1 MSSLIIRSPRN
12 IRRLVFALAWGIMEV
27 LDERSDSISYDE
39 LLSLGLDRA
48 ATYDSTI
55 NDKTT
60 SGKETIYEMRRLNII
75 SYEKLGEQTYY
86 RLTSYGQSKLIEI
99 NETGIDVTFF
109 TELYNNE
116 IIFKEFVELL
126 KGRQYMGIKDLLE
139 ISGMNSPKTSFLKS
153 IVREIPSL
161 IQINPKDKE
170 KYFEYVGFKSL
181 EPSDLK
187 RELIRGY
194 LKIVGNNLFI
204 KIHKLWIHL
213 KNVYLD
219 LEEDIFDEHLLSLA
233 KENIGSVEL
242 IQGVLE
248 PGEKILHDPM
258 SNTYYHYVKI
268 KR

>member
-1 MSSLIIRSPRN
+1 MAQKVEYKGNTVEFPDGMSEEAMLT
-12 IRRLVFALAWGIMEV
+12 ALKK
-27 LDERSDSISYDE
+27 DDS
-39 LLSLGLDRA
+39 
-48 ATYDSTI
+48 
-55 NDKTT
+55 
-60 SGKETIYEMRRLNII
+60 LNIKVDKGDI
-75 SYEKLGEQTYY
+75 GEYEEGFLQGKFKQGVGFSY
-86 RLTSYGQSKLIEI
+86 
-99 NETGIDVTFF
+99 
-109 TELYNNE
+109 
-116 IIFKEFVELL
+116 
-126 KGRQYMGIKDLLE
+126 
-139 ISGMNSPKTSFLKS
+139 SFLKS

-170 KYFEYVGFKSL
+170 KDFEYVGFKSL